1 MIVQAKINIYLLL
14 AAYVFDSSHWLII
27 VIFAPMNILT
37 KFILKSYI
45 GPFILTFFIAMFVFF
60 MMFIFKYID
69 DFVGKGLSFGI
80 LFELF
85 FYFSLTTI
93 PMALPLAILL
103 SSLMTFGNLGEHF
116 ELTALK
122 SAGLS
127 LGKIMKPLIITILII
142 SFSAFLFSNYILPF
156 TNLKAGSLLFD
167 VRTSK
172 PSLMFKDGVFNNS
185 IDNFSIR
192 VTKKDKD
199 GKTLHGIL
207 IYDHTE
213 MQGNNFVL
221 IAKKGTM
228 EESPDKLNMLL
239 HLYDGA
245 SYKEVK
251 KDPQNINERHPLLR
265 DTFKE
270 RIVRF
275 DMSGFK
281 LSRTKEELFK
291 SHAQMLNLEQ
301 LGDLMDSVKTDKGKS
316 LNNFSDQI
324 QKIHYPRTNALLLKA
339 NNQPAHKDTSNS
351 HWQSFEAL
359 PKPTQLSIIES
370 ASSITR
376 SSKAFVESTL
386 DDIETKDYYIYK
398 YKAEWH
404 RKFTL
409 SIACIVLFFIGAP
422 LGAIIRKGGLGMP
435 VVVSVIFFIIFH
447 ILSITGEKL
456 SLEGNIPSAVGMWMA
471 TVVLLPIG
479 VFLTYKA
486 TADSS
491 LFDANAYIVP
501 IRKLFSKK
509 KPADI
514 K

>member
-1 MIVQAKINIYLLL
+1 
-14 AAYVFDSSHWLII
+14 
-27 VIFAPMNILT
+27 
-37 KFILKSYI
+37 
-45 GPFILTFFIAMFVFF
+45 MFVFF

-69 DFVGKGLSFGI
+69 DFVGKGLSSSI

-85 FYFSLTTI
+85 FYFSLTTV

-127 LGKIMKPLIITILII
+127 LGQIMKPLIITILII

-221 IAKKGTM
+221 IAKKGKM
-228 EESPDKLNMLL
+228 EESPDKSYMLL

-251 KDPQNINERHPLLR
+251 RNPQNTDEKHPLLR

-291 SHAQMLNLEQ
+291 SHAQMLNLSQ
-301 LGDLMDSVKTDKGKS
+301 LGELIDSVYLDKDKA
-316 LNNFSDQI
+316 LNNFSEQI
-324 QKIHYPRTNALLLKA
+324 QKIHYPRTSRLLTQI
-339 NNQPAHKDTSNS
+339 NNTQFKSEDDSINVFI
-351 HWQSFEAL
+351 SFAML
-359 PKPTQLSIIES
+359 PKHTQLSIIES
-370 ASSITR
+370 AASITR
-376 SSKAFVESTL
+376 SSKAYSESTS
-386 DDIETKDYYIYK
+386 DDMENKDYYISK

-435 VVVSVIFFIIFH
+435 VVVSVIFFIVFH

-456 SLEGNIPSAVGMWMA
+456 SLEGSIPSVVGMWMA
-471 TVVLLPIG
+471 TVILLPIG

-491 LFDANAYIVP
+491 LFDINAYISP
-501 IRKLFSKK
+501 IQKLLNKK
-509 KPADI
+509 RPAEI
-514 K
+514 